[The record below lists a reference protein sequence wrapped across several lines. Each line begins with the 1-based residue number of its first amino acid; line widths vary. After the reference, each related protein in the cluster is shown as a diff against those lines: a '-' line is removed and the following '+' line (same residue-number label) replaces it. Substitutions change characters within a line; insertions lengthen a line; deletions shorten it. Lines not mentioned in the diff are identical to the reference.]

1 MKTMKQPNAR
11 RQNGLFRG
19 AQVGVVLLALQI
31 SASACSATLALR
43 SFGFEEHI
51 QRFL

>member
-1 MKTMKQPNAR
+1 MMMKK
-11 RQNGLFRG
+11 LF
-19 AQVGVVLLALQI
+19 QVGVVLLALQI